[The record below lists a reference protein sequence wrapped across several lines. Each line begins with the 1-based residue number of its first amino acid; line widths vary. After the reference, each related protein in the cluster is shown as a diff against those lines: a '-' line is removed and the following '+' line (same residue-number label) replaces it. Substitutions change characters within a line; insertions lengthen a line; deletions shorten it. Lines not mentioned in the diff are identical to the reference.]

1 MSIIIKIY
9 QSKLI
14 SEVLAARSNPEV
26 KDGIDKTFSS
36 LKKQNIC
43 HNQVLKLAAQTLN
56 ELKTLNQSKLSHEQH
71 ANIITAKLHLEQL
84 KLQITNTIN
93 CTA

>member
-36 LKKQNIC
+36 LKKQNISD
-43 HNQVLKLAAQTLN
+43 NQVLKLAAHILN
-56 ELKTLNQSKLSHEQH
+56 ELKTLNQTKLSHEQH
-71 ANIITAKLHLEQL
+71 SNIITAKLHLEQL
-84 KLQITNTIN
+84 ESQMIM
-93 CTA
+93 

>member
-26 KDGIDKTFSS
+26 KDGINKTFSS
-36 LKKQNIC
+36 LKKQNISD
-43 HNQVLKLAAQTLN
+43 NQVLKLAAHILN
-56 ELKTLNQSKLSHEQH
+56 ELKTLNQTKLSHEQH
-71 ANIITAKLHLEQL
+71 ANIITAKLHLEQM
-84 KLQITNTIN
+84 QSQMIM
-93 CTA
+93 